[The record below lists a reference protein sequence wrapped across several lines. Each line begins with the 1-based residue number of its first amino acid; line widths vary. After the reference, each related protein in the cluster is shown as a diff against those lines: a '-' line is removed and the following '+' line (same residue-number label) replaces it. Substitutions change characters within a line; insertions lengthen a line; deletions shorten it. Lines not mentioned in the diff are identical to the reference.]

1 MHSSISSPEI
11 KGGTMYRILSKR
23 NFLNV
28 SDLAKLASAVSAFFG
43 LEVIVE
49 DADFDPSTTSADLR
63 VITPNGKTVAY
74 MVLVF
79 ILAINIGHLTQRLLQ
94 LGKAWQN

>member
-1 MHSSISSPEI
+1 
-11 KGGTMYRILSKR
+11 MYRILSKR

-74 MVLVF
+74 YGASLHTGNKYWSLNTETFATWKSMAELNE
-79 ILAINIGHLTQRLLQ
+79 LRKKERKQ
-94 LGKAWQN
+94 